1 MRFMDDGNKMANE
14 ILKLVINQIPRG
26 PVKP

>member
-1 MRFMDDGNKMANE
+1 MDDGNKMANE